1 MTHWGQL
8 GFQDACS
15 PLMEQ
20 MIFFHDHAMFAIMMV
35 LTMVI
40 YMSSIL
46 MSNKFSCLNITE
58 SQKIETIW
66 TIAPS
71 LILLLLAL
79 PSLHLLYL
87 LDETNNPLI
96 TIKTLG
102 HQWYWSYEYSD
113 FLNIEFDS
121 YMIPS
126 LELNLGEFRLL
137 ETDHHL
143 ILPMKVNTRVIVS
156 SADVIHSWTVPSM
169 GVKVDAV
176 PGRLNQLMLYPN
188 RPGIYYGQ
196 CSEICGANHS
206 FMPIT
211 LEIVNMHYFIKW
223 LNSMNTWKIS

>member
-1 MTHWGQL
+1 MTYWGQL
-8 GFQDACS
+8 GFQDASS

-20 MIFFHDHAMFAIMMV
+20 IIFFHDHAMFSIIMV
-35 LTMVI
+35 LTMVM
-40 YMSSIL
+40 YMSLALIL
-46 MSNKFSCLNITE
+46 NKFSCLNITE

-66 TIAPS
+66 TIAPAM
-71 LILLLLAL
+71 ILLLLAM
-79 PSLHLLYL
+79 PSLRLLYL

-96 TIKTLG
+96 TIKTMG

-113 FLNIEFDS
+113 FTNIEFDS

-126 LELNLGEFRLL
+126 SDLNLGDFRLL

-143 ILPMKVNTRVIVS
+143 ILPMKINTRMIVS
-156 SADVIHSWTVPSM
+156 STDVIHSWAMPSL

-176 PGRLNQLMLYPN
+176 PGRLNQLMLYSSKA
-188 RPGIYYGQ
+188 GLFYGQ

-211 LEIVNMHYFIKW
+211 LEVVSMKYFIKW
-223 LNSMNTWKIS
+223 LNTINN